1 MSNENAIVIIPRTID
16 EVSSLAEVLAKSTL
30 LPEGLQGKVPDVVV
44 QILAGQEL
52 GLSPMAAIRGIHIVA
67 GKPII
72 AADTMVALVLRS
84 GLAEYFACIEDTDAS
99 VTYETKRKGSP
110 VAQKLSWTVADTK
123 RAGVQLKDNW
133 RMFPRAMMK
142 ARAKSAL
149 ARDVYPDV
157 LAGCHDP
164 DEIQVPA
171 REPAPVTHRDIK
183 PANVP
188 ADDVPDAEIVEAP
201 SPSRAYELIEAAASV
216 EALKASAGEIKAL
229 GLSASDQT
237 AVTAAYSARMNALK
251 AAA

>member
-1 MSNENAIVIIPRTID
+1 MSNENAIVIVPRTLP
-16 EVSSLAEVLAKSTL
+16 EVSALAEVLAKSTL

-99 VTYETKRKGSP
+99 VTYETKRRGSP
-110 VAQKLSWTVADTK
+110 IAQKLSWTVADTK

-133 RMFPRAMMK
+133 RTFPRAMMK

-157 LAGCHDP
+157 LAGCYDP

-171 REPAPVTHRDIK
+171 REQSRPVAVAPV
-183 PANVP
+183 AEVE
-188 ADDVPDAEIVEAP
+188 DAELVEDATP
-201 SPSRAYELIEAAASV
+201 RALALIAAAESV
-216 EALKASAGEIKAL
+216 DALKATAAEIKAL
-229 GLSASDQT
+229 GLTGEAQATAS
-237 AVTAAYSARMNALK
+237 AAYRARLDTLK

>member
-1 MSNENAIVIIPRTID
+1 MSNENAIVIVPRTLP
-16 EVSSLAEVLAKSTL
+16 EVSALAEVLAKSTL

-99 VTYETKRKGSP
+99 VTYETKRRGSP
-110 VAQKLSWTVADTK
+110 IAQKLSWTVADTK

-133 RMFPRAMMK
+133 RTFPRAMMK

-157 LAGCHDP
+157 LAGCYDP

-171 REPAPVTHRDIK
+171 REPVRQPVAIVE
-183 PANVP
+183 PVE
-188 ADDVPDAEIVEAP
+188 DAEIIESNLP
-201 SPSRAYELIEAAASV
+201 RALDLIAAAESV
-216 EALKASAGEIKAL
+216 DALKASAAEIKAL
-229 GLSASDQT
+229 GLTGEAQATAS
-237 AVTAAYSARMNALK
+237 AAYRARLDALK